1 MKIIKCLLL
10 FTIVSMSYKVC
21 AINSTIKKK
30 YPYTLLT
37 EDYGILNENDLAVYA
52 RGKPLRPFNLENS
65 GAYNYWQ
72 CFPREKVT
80 VFLEDMGYSS
90 DEL

>member
-1 MKIIKCLLL
+1 
-10 FTIVSMSYKVC
+10 MSYKVC